1 MSTKI
6 KIVVALV
13 AILLAAVPVAFLAG
27 RWTAPPKYLPG
38 TTKVIVSHD
47 KPTICVKEVPVGHAT
62 ALLPVVSPN
71 VDKADTIDSTAAVVR
86 DSALVSI
93 PIVQRTFE
101 GEYYRAVV
109 QGYNPELVGIDIF
122 LPPPPEEKRRPRL
135 GWSFGVQFGVGLTPA
150 GWQPYIG
157 IGGSWG
163 VEL

>member
-1 MSTKI
+1 MSTKNT
-6 KIVVALV
+6 IVLA
-13 AILLAAVPVAFLAG
+13 LAAVLLLSLPLAFLAG
-27 RWTAPPKYLPG
+27 RWTAPPQYLPG

-47 KPTICVKEVPVGHAT
+47 TPTICVKEVPVGHAT

-71 VDKADTIDSTAAVVR
+71 ADKADTPDSTAAVVR

-109 QGYNPELVGIDIF
+109 QGYDPQLVGIDIF
-122 LPPPPEEKRRPRL
+122 LPQPEPEKRKPRL
-135 GWSFGVQFGVGLTPA
+135 GWGLGLQLGYGLTPA
-150 GWQPYIG
+150 GFQPYIG

-163 VEL
+163 IEF